1 MPRLPTTE
9 SEPHPP
15 PAPHAHHPPQHSSIT
30 TTITAIPSLSPS
42 EFARVLKNIQV
53 LLWAP
58 ETLFPDA
65 SDSSIPEV
73 LRLKGIVWN
82 SEEGKDEDR
91 IRGWVIQGVRGVY
104 EVEEIKSG
112 DKEEGGQGKIVVV
125 GRALEGVGASLWEPE
140 KV

>member
-1 MPRLPTTE
+1 MDE
-9 SEPHPP
+9 HVSH
-15 PAPHAHHPPQHSSIT
+15 APHAPHSPQHSSIS
-30 TTITAIPSLSPS
+30 TTITPVPSLSPDQ
-42 EFARVLKNIQV
+42 FAQVLKNIQV

-65 SDSSIPEV
+65 TESSIPEV

-82 SEEGKDEDR
+82 SEEGQEADR
-91 IRGWVIQGVRGVY
+91 ILGWVIQGVRGVY

-112 DKEEGGQGKIVVV
+112 EKEDGDQGKIVVV
-125 GRALEGVGASLWEPE
+125 GRSLEGVGAKLWEVE